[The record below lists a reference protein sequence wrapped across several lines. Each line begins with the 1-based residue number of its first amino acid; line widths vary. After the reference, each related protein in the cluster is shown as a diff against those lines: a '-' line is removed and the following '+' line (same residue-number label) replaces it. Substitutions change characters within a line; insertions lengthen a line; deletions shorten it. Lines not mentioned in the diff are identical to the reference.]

1 MKLTSP
7 QGIIIVIV
15 LCIAVGLATG
25 YGVMQT
31 QNETVAM
38 VNGEE
43 ITQDQLYEE
52 MVKTGGQPTLDKI
65 IAQKVIALEMQK
77 QEIVVSEE
85 EIQNELNQFYEYYGG
100 EEAFKETL
108 TAAGLTLDDMKSD
121 MVTNLGIM
129 KLMESRITIT
139 EEEMQV
145 YFGENKALLASGGEN
160 ADYESNKEDIRK
172 LLLQQ
177 KSEAEYEK
185 WMAELYEQ
193 YGVVNQLESK

>member
-7 QGIIIVIV
+7 QGIIIVLV
-15 LCIAVGLATG
+15 LCMTVGLATG

-77 QEIVVSEE
+77 QEVVVSEE

>member
-7 QGIIIVIV
+7 QGIIIVLV

-77 QEIVVSEE
+77 QEVVVSEE

>member
-77 QEIVVSEE
+77 QEVVVSEE